1 MKRYVRWSAAALL
14 ALVAVTANQDVREA
28 KAGLITSALVGI
40 VQGDA
45 DQVNGTFLIID
56 KSNGRTMWQAP
67 SSGVNK
73 STDPSSGT
81 VTFSYNT
88 SALDTANLSPTGTY
102 EFVFRVDGRSTTSPV
117 TYKGFNQNVSGAVHS
132 AQVPSTNLSGRIG
145 EALLQGQF

>member
-1 MKRYVRWSAAALL
+1 MKRYMRWSAAALL

-56 KSNGRTMWQAP
+56 KNNGRTMWQAP

-73 STDPSSGT
+73 TTDPSGT

-88 SALDTANLSPTGTY
+88 SALDTANLSPTGAY
-102 EFVFRVDGRSTTSPV
+102 EYVFRVDGRSTSSPV
-117 TYKGFNQNVSGAVHS
+117 TYQGFSQNVSGAMHS